1 MRAPFLLALG
11 SLALAACS
19 ASLPDAPGLGPR
31 PIERRPIL
39 PPDAASEPQTAA
51 TPALASRLAALVA
64 DAKAGHARFE
74 KEQGGFTA
82 ALARA
87 RGAAEGSEAWIAGQ
101 EALSALDAAR
111 GPARDA
117 ANAIDALRVDPA
129 YAGAEDRAA
138 IEAAAAQVAQIAA
151 AELQAADE
159 SSN

>member
-1 MRAPFLLALG
+1 MRAPLLLLLG
-11 SLALAACS
+11 SLVLGACS
-19 ASLPDAPGLGPR
+19 ASLPDAPDLGPR
-31 PIERRPIL
+31 PIEHRPIL

-64 DAKAGHARFE
+64 DATAGHSRFE
-74 KEQGGFTA
+74 KEQAGLTA
-82 ALARA
+82 TLARA

-111 GPARDA
+111 APVRDA
-117 ANAIDALRVDPA
+117 ANAIDALRVDPV